1 MSDTYS
7 PKLNLMDTE
16 RAIKLVKDTF
26 EHRLAA
32 HLDLERVSAPRF
44 LEIGN
49 GLQDD
54 LAGTQKPVS
63 FTVKHRDNPIE
74 IVHSLAKWKRMAL
87 NRYKFPIDK
96 GLYTDMDAIRKDEDV
111 DEIHSIYVD
120 QWDWEKSITED
131 HRSLEYLKE
140 TVRQIYQA
148 LLETEKVVAQEFPVL
163 ETRLPKTI
171 SFLHSQDLEDKWPE
185 LPIKEREHMAARE
198 YGAYFLVGIGGKLKS
213 GIRHDMRAADYDDWI
228 TINEEGKMGL
238 NGDIIVLDQT
248 RDRALELSSM
258 GIRVS
263 PESLE
268 AQLKEMGLE
277 ERKELEFQRG
287 VLDGSIPLSVG
298 GGIGQSRL
306 CMLLLH
312 KAHLGEVQA
321 SVWPEEMIEEYHKNG
336 VEFL

>member
-16 RAIKLVKDTF
+16 RAIKLVKDSF

-44 LEIGN
+44 LEVGN

-63 FTVKHRDNPIE
+63 FNVKHRDNPIE
-74 IVHSLAKWKRMAL
+74 IVHSLAKWKRLAL
-87 NRYKFPIDK
+87 KRYQFPIDK

-140 TVRQIYQA
+140 TVRHIYKA
-148 LLETEKVVAQEFPVL
+148 LLETEEIVEQNFPVL
-163 ETRLPKTI
+163 ERRLPKEI
-171 SFLHSQDLEDKWPE
+171 SFIHTQDLEDKWPD
-185 LPIKEREHMAARE
+185 LSIKDREHMAARE
-198 YGAYFLVGIGGKLKS
+198 LGAYFLVGIGGKLKS
-213 GIRHDMRAADYDDWI
+213 DIRHDARAADYDDWI
-228 TINEEGKMGL
+228 TFNEEGKMGL
-238 NGDIIVLDQT
+238 NGDIIVHDQT

-263 PESLE
+263 PESLDT
-268 AQLKEMGLE
+268 QLKEMGLE
-277 ERKELEFQRG
+277 DRKSLEFQSG

-321 SVWPEEMIEEYHKNG
+321 SVWPEDMIEEYRKQG